1 MLSTL
6 ILLSRSEGLSR
17 VVQGS
22 SSSQDRAPDIRKGIR
37 SLLLFAV
44 PTLLVVVLSSLRGR
58 DVGSVVRA
66 MDWRYVIAMAG
77 LAVTKWAVDGGRLYV
92 LITMAGHNVSF
103 WRSFSIVLASI
114 FGANITPFYSGG
126 LATQVFFLTDAS
138 FSLGQAS
145 AVGVAYSI
153 LNLAAN
159 LVLSVVVLLIP
170 SSIVAGSRR
179 TATVGL
185 AVVMAICAVLIGLGA
200 RYPDRAEEL
209 LRRLLHG
216 KGRIADRVSSVLT
229 EFSEGMKA
237 LMSGRAASLASL
249 IAVSFV
255 SQVMSLLFTP
265 LAFRALQVPY
275 RSLVETLLLQASVQ
289 FSSSAGATPGGIGIL
304 EAVFAFFFAPLAGN
318 ETAALTLLWRLGTF
332 YIPTMTGA
340 LAFMWL
346 LRRRKRSEAAASG
359 ATASD
364 AGPSL

>member
-1 MLSTL
+1 M
-6 ILLSRSEGLSR
+6 
-17 VVQGS
+17 QGS

-44 PTLLVVVLSSLRGR
+44 PSLLVVVLSSLRGR

-66 MDWRYVIAMAG
+66 MDWRYVGAMAV
-77 LAVTKWAVDGGRLYV
+77 LAAAKWAVDGLRLYV
-92 LITMAGHNVSF
+92 LVMMVGHYVSF
-103 WRSFSIVLASI
+103 WRSFFIELASI

-126 LATQVFFLTDAS
+126 LATQIFFLTDAS
-138 FSLGQAS
+138 VSLGQAS

-159 LVLSVVVLLIP
+159 LVLSVAVLLVP
-170 SSIVAGSRR
+170 SPIGAGLRR

-185 AVVMAICAVLIGLGA
+185 AGIMGICAVLIFLGA
-200 RYPDRAEEL
+200 RHPDRAENL

-216 KGRIADRVSSVLT
+216 KGRIADRVTSVLG

-237 LMSGRAASLASL
+237 LMSSKGASVLGL
-249 IAVSFV
+249 VAVSFV
-255 SQVMSLLFTP
+255 SQVMSLSFTP
-265 LAFRALQVPY
+265 LAFQALRVPY

-318 ETAALTLLWRLGTF
+318 ETATLTLLWRLGTF

-346 LRRRKRSEAAASG
+346 LRWHKRNEAAASR
-359 ATASD
+359 TPLPDSD
-364 AGPSL
+364 PTS